1 MRKLFLLIFIPFT
14 SLSMANSTYTPKQ
27 VDEMGWVIA
36 DSQTETYPFQIR
48 FRKVPADFKKNKYPY
63 LIRVFWKMSKPKPNG
78 LASPEELEPMQAFEN
93 RFIDATEPKEIAIL
107 TAVLTGRGERE
118 FVIYTQSK
126 DKFIDALTH
135 MPQEQDRY
143 PIEIDAEDDS
153 SWSYYHNEVD
163 HIK

>member
-1 MRKLFLLIFIPFT
+1 
-14 SLSMANSTYTPKQ
+14 MAKAQP
-27 VDEMGWVIA
+27 D
-36 DSQTETYPFQIR
+36 
-48 FRKVPADFKKNKYPY
+48 
-63 LIRVFWKMSKPKPNG
+63 G
-78 LASPEELEPMQAFEN
+78 LASREELEPMQAFEN

-126 DKFIDALTH
+126 EGFVQALTH
-135 MPQEQDRY
+135 MPQEQERY
-143 PIEIDAEDDS
+143 PIEIHAENDS